1 MSTRKSF
8 NVENGPSLDRLLD
21 AFKYAYTEVS
31 IPLSFTVAAGYSMPP
46 DHPGSAILPLQMEDV
61 RIVSL
66 EHESGDD
73 HSLNVRGNCLV
84 ALGEWT
90 NSSRWD
96 PVEKINV
103 GKVFRKLIRAN
114 FTMYY
119 DAKTR
124 KGHIEYSI

>member
-1 MSTRKSF
+1 MSTKKSF

-21 AFKYAYTEVS
+21 AFKYAYTEVV
-31 IPLSFTVAAGYSMPP
+31 IPLSFCVAEGYTMPQDP
-46 DHPGSAILPLQMEDV
+46 SSLISPLQMEDV

-73 HSLNVRGNCLV
+73 HSLNIRGNCLV

-90 NSSRWD
+90 NTARWD
-96 PVEKINV
+96 EAQKTNV
-103 GKVFRKLIRAN
+103 SKTFRKLIRAK
-114 FTMYY
+114 FAMYY

-124 KGHIEYSI
+124 KGHIEYSF